1 MGKLLGLFDRSTK
14 LCPRKVPIKYTKVLV
29 WYELSSL
36 SHRNLSLVDQF
47 TRGSIYR
54 WINFSNPFLDGNHN
68 HDQMQ
73 STINSL
79 QALISDDP
87 SDAMNPIFQEMLDNI
102 SNVMNM
108 NEEQLTIHA
117 ANMGLHDNNAL

>member
-1 MGKLLGLFDRSTK
+1 MTFHP
-14 LCPRKVPIKYTKVLV
+14 CPTVTFLWWI
-29 WYELSSL
+29 
-36 SHRNLSLVDQF
+36 NSLVDQS
-47 TRGSIYR
+47 TVGSIYR